1 MCRRK
6 AKRFPALTAR
16 PPTVKAG
23 VSGEVICIEATDSI
37 SGVAAVYVNGHKL
50 KYSGTTLDA
59 NIREY
64 ADGKQQIAIYAVDL
78 AGNGVAEGI
87 CEKSLLRQG

>member
-1 MCRRK
+1 MSITDRAGNVQ
-6 AKRFPALTAR
+6 AKSEAISCFDST

-50 KYSGTTLDA
+50 K
-59 NIREY
+59 
-64 ADGKQQIAIYAVDL
+64 
-78 AGNGVAEGI
+78 
-87 CEKSLLRQG
+87 

>member
-1 MCRRK
+1 M
-6 AKRFPALTAR
+6 
-16 PPTVKAG
+16 
-23 VSGEVICIEATDSI
+23 SGEVICIEATDST

-64 ADGKQQIAIYAVDL
+64 ADGRHRLPFTPSIWRAT
-78 AGNGVAEGI
+78 
-87 CEKSLLRQG
+87 CRRRCM